1 MRDKQ
6 VSIEMLKL
14 LKVFVK
20 QVLLYQFHI
29 LESIMT
35 TTLIKMGLSIT
46 TRQRS
51 DTLVMM
57 RAKLLQ

>member
-1 MRDKQ
+1 MPDKRGY
-6 VSIEMLKL
+6 IEIPKL
-14 LKVFVK
+14 LEVFVK

-51 DTLVMM
+51 DTLVMTQ
-57 RAKLLQ
+57 AKLLQ